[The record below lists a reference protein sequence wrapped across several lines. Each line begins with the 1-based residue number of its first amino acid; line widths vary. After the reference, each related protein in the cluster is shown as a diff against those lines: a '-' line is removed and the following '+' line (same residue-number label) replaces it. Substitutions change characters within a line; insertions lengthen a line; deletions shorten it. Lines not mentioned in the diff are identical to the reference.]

1 MAFNRFTLSA
11 ALAIGLG
18 LGAASA
24 ADADQLTVASFVP
37 PQHHT
42 NAVMFTWLAAELEK
56 RSGGDLTLQVFPAG
70 QLGAG
75 PVQQYR
81 RVVEGVADITFGV
94 SAYTPTIFP
103 RTMLAI
109 LPGKA
114 ETSAEA
120 TQRIMAVYDDY
131 LAPEYENVVMLGL
144 ATAPGVGIASTRKLE
159 TLADYEGAKIVP
171 YAALTTPLIEAMGA
185 VPVQMPV
192 TEMYTGL
199 STGTIDGAYA
209 TWNNMTPPWNFWDV
223 ADYFVE
229 NVPVQH
235 AVVFVLM
242 NRERYEG
249 LSPKHRAIIDDLAG
263 EAISMQIAASFDGAD
278 AKSLDMVAAQDPA
291 TFERVRMSDAERAR
305 VDAALAKGLEVIFAD
320 YESRGITDARE
331 IYEALNR

>member
-1 MAFNRFTLSA
+1 MSFSRLSLTAALAAGLSLSTLSA
-11 ALAIGLG
+11 TAEE
-18 LGAASA
+18 
-24 ADADQLTVASFVP
+24 LTVASFVP

-42 NAVMFTWLAAELEK
+42 NSVMFAWLAAELAT

-109 LPGKA
+109 LPGEA

-120 TQRIMAVYDDY
+120 TQQILSVYDEH
-131 LAPEYENVVMLGL
+131 LASEYEDVVMLGL
-144 ATAPGVGIASTRKLE
+144 STAAGIGIASTRDLSTLE
-159 TLADYEGAKIVP
+159 GFEGAKIVP

-209 TWNNMTPPWNFWDV
+209 TYNNMTPPWNFWDV

-249 LSPKHRAIIDDLAG
+249 LSDAHRAIIDDLAG

-278 AKSLDMVAAQDPA
+278 QRSLAMINERLGDGSFEMV
-291 TFERVRMSDAERAR
+291 RLSDEERAR
-305 VDAALAKGLEVIFAD
+305 VDAAMEAGMEAVFAD
-320 YESRGITDARE
+320 YESRGIDDARA
-331 IYEALNR
+331 IYAAMNQ

>member
-1 MAFNRFTLSA
+1 MTFTRFSLTA
-11 ALAIGLG
+11 ALAVGLG
-18 LGAASA
+18 LSA
-24 ADADQLTVASFVP
+24 QTAISEELTVASFVP

-42 NAVMFTWLAAELEK
+42 NSVMFAWLAEELES

-109 LPGKA
+109 LPGEA

-120 TQRIMAVYDDY
+120 TQRILSIYDEH
-131 LAPEYENVVMLGL
+131 LAQEYEDVVMLGL
-144 ATAPGVGIASTRKLE
+144 STAAGIGIASTRDLSTLE
-159 TLADYEGAKIVP
+159 GFEGAKIVP
-171 YAALTTPLIEAMGA
+171 YAALTTPLIEALGA

-209 TWNNMTPPWNFWDV
+209 TYNNMTPPWNFWDV

-249 LSPKHRAIIDDLAG
+249 LSDAHRAIVDELRG

-278 AKSLDMVAAQDPA
+278 ARSLEMVNALPDDSNLQV
-291 TFERVRMSDAERAR
+291 VRLSDEERAR
-305 VDAALAKGLEVIFAD
+305 VDAATAEGLEAVFAD
-320 YESRGITDARE
+320 YEARGIDDARA
-331 IYEALNR
+331 IYEALNQ